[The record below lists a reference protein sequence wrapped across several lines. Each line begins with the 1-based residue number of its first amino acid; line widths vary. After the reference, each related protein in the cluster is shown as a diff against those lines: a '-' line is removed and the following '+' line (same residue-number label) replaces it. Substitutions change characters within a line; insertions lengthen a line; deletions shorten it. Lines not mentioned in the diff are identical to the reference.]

1 MNEIYDLPTPKDFG
15 LEFNYASWPHNS
27 VVTFCN
33 VPWNNDYRDVVR
45 FTDQAAL
52 NTYLETASGPAITM
66 NDLTNI
72 RWGEPIDIDIPMSVA
87 QEFNYIKVTNPA
99 FPVTGDQSKSYYYF
113 IQHVQFIA
121 GNNTRIYVQL
131 DAWQTFAYTTVFG
144 NCYVEKGHVAVAN
157 DNAFSNYGRDYLTT
171 PEGMDIGGEY
181 QITDTLMRSIGVAGY
196 YPSDGFNMYDL
207 MLISTAR
214 LDDTTFG
221 DVSNPKLESAR
232 GSILEGIMSGA
243 EIYFLDRANFAVLMS
258 ALSTRP
264 WISQAI
270 ISITAVPEIDIYSVP
285 VEDVIIYADET
296 PINARRPI
304 QSSAP
309 PNVKVKHTMK
319 SDWRDTALNALPE
332 RYQGLKKLLTFP
344 YMVLELTSQTGTPL
358 MLKPESWNDAD
369 AQVVETVSY
378 SPSGARMMFYPY
390 RYNASA
396 TSPEVSYPNGPYMDG
411 GENLDLATGIF
422 NFPQL
427 PLVNNGY
434 LSFMASNKNSI
445 AFQHASADWSQQ
457 KAIMGADQA
466 QANTMKGVQTSGEIN
481 RIGNDTAQAS
491 TALGNDTLI
500 KHTIVGGVAGV
511 VKGAA
516 SNGVGGVISGAG
528 GALESA
534 INAAININANNNQTG
549 LNVGASRLT
558 NAASNELATNIADS
572 NRALAGQVAK
582 GDYAQAIAGINA
594 RVQDAKLIQPT
605 TSGQLGGDSYL
616 LSNYKWGYD
625 LKIKMLGGA
634 ALASIGEYFLRY
646 GYAVSRFMR
655 LPADLR
661 CMTKFTYWKLSETY
675 IISSKCPEE
684 YRQTLRGIMEKGVTV
699 WTDPDDI
706 GQIDIADNEP
716 LTGISY

>member
-27 VVTFCN
+27 QVTFCN

-45 FTDQAAL
+45 FADQAAL
-52 NTYLETASGPAITM
+52 NTYLEVNSGPVITM

-99 FPVTGDQSKSYYYF
+99 FPVTGDKSKSYYYF

-121 GNNTRIYVQL
+121 GNNTRIFVQL

-144 NCYVEKGHVAVAN
+144 NCYVEKGHVAIAN
-157 DNAFSNYGRDYLTT
+157 TNALNNYGRDYLTI

-196 YPSDGFNMYDL
+196 YPSDGFNTYDL

-221 DVSNPKLESAR
+221 DVNNPKFDSAR

-304 QSSAP
+304 QSAAP

-319 SDWRDTALNALPE
+319 SDWRDTALNALPV
-332 RYQGLKKLLTFP
+332 RYRGLKKLLTFP

-396 TSPEVSYPNGPYMDG
+396 TSPEVFYPNGPYMDG

-434 LSFMASNKNSI
+434 LSYMASNRNAI
-445 AFQHASADWSQQ
+445 AFQHSSADWSQQ

-481 RIGNDTAQAS
+481 RIGNENAQAS

-511 VKGAA
+511 VRGAA
-516 SNGVGGVISGAG
+516 SNGVGGVISGVG
-528 GALESA
+528 GALESG
-534 INAAININANNNQTG
+534 INAAININANNNQTA
-549 LNVGASRLT
+549 LNVGASRQT

-582 GDYAQAIAGINA
+582 GDYAQTIAGINA

-605 TSGQLGGDSYL
+605 TSGQIGGDSYL

-655 LPADLR
+655 LPGDLR